1 MFSIAEAPVAA
12 SLVVRLASIITTELL
27 LGYVAPRG
35 LANNCPVHN
44 GNNHN
49 MGGVMGRGVKRVHS
63 ENIGSQDNVVMIMMQ
78 EAH

>member
-1 MFSIAEAPVAA
+1 MFPLAFIGHIFYDIFYQSPAVKMFSIAEAPAA
-12 SLVVRLASIITTELL
+12 ATLVVRLDSIITTELL

-49 MGGVMGRGVKRVHS
+49 LGGRC
-63 ENIGSQDNVVMIMMQ
+63 
-78 EAH
+78 

>member
-12 SLVVRLASIITTELL
+12 TLVVRPDSIITGLS
-27 LGYVAPRG
+27 YVAPRG

-49 MGGVMGRGVKRVHS
+49 TGRVMVRGVKRVHS
-63 ENIGSQDNVVMIMMQ
+63 ENISTQDNVVMIMMQ
-78 EAH
+78 EAHK

>member
-1 MFSIAEAPVAA
+1 MAA
-12 SLVVRLASIITTELL
+12 TLVVRLDSIITTELL

-35 LANNCPVHN
+35 LANNCSVHN

-49 MGGVMGRGVKRVHS
+49 TGRVMVGGVKRVHS
-63 ENIGSQDNVVMIMMQ
+63 ENIGSQDNVLMIMMQ